1 MIRYGYVDHE
11 QAAEAEMTG
20 LDTLEPQGLWKHF
33 GRILEIPRPSK
44 HEEKIRAYV
53 LDVAG
58 RLHLEHRVDTAGNL
72 VVKKP
77 AATGHE
83 DAAITVLQ
91 AHLDMVNEKN
101 LDTQH
106 DFSTDPIRVERDGD
120 YLTAVGTTLG
130 ADNGIGVAAMLAIME
145 AEDIRHGP
153 LELLF
158 TVDEETGL
166 TGAAQ
171 LDGSMIEGRRLIN
184 LDTEEEGAIYVG
196 CAGGGDSNLDLPLTW
211 VPTPEGTDTVR
222 LSLRGLKGGHSGAEI
237 HLQRANAIR
246 VLARII
252 EAAARD
258 ADFRLAGFRGGN
270 MRNAIPREA
279 DALVVVPRAQAGAF
293 GRRAL
298 AEFDDVRRAFAHA
311 DPDMALGTDD
321 ADPTDRVLDAESSWT
336 VVHLLHALP
345 HGVEAMSADIPGLVE
360 TSTNLAVA
368 RIEDHNLSVLT
379 NTRSS
384 VAGELTALRNRI
396 RAIAHLA
403 GADVEQGEPY
413 PGWKPDLESPLLAVV
428 RDVFAQDMGREPTV
442 TAVHAGLETGI
453 IGQKVPGM
461 DMVSIG
467 PQIEFPHSPD
477 ERVRIDSVGT
487 FYRQLLA
494 ILEQLTR

>member
-1 MIRYGYVDHE
+1 MAV
-11 QAAEAEMTG
+11 
-20 LDTLEPQGLWKHF
+20 LDTLEPKGVWGHF

-44 HEEKIRAYV
+44 AEDKIRAYV
-53 LDVAG
+53 LEIAG
-58 RLHLEHRVDTAGNL
+58 RHHLEHRVDAAGNV

-77 AATGHE
+77 ATPGHE
-83 DAAITVLQ
+83 SADITVLQ

-101 LDTQH
+101 LDTDH
-106 DFSTDPIRVERDGD
+106 DFAVDPIRTTLDGD
-120 YLTAVGTTLG
+120 YLTAEGTTLG

-145 AEDIRHGP
+145 SNDIRHGP

-171 LDGSMIEGRRLIN
+171 LDGSMVEGRRLIN

-196 CAGGGDSNLDLPLTW
+196 CAGGGDSSLALPVTW
-211 VPTPEGTDTVR
+211 LPTPDGTKTIR

-246 VLARII
+246 TLARII

-258 ADFRLAGFRGGN
+258 TAFHLVDFRGGN

-279 DALVVVPRAQAGAF
+279 DAIVAVPSAEGGAF
-293 GRRAL
+293 ERRAL
-298 AEFDDVRRAFAHA
+298 QEFAAAREAFVAVE
-311 DPDMALGTDD
+311 PDMALGVDT
-321 ADPTDRVLDAESSWT
+321 ADGPEQVLDSESSWRA
-336 VVHLLHALP
+336 VHLLHALP
-345 HGVEAMSADIPGLVE
+345 HGVEAMSLDIAGLVE
-360 TSTNLAVA
+360 TSTNVAVA
-368 RIEDHNLSVLT
+368 RIEGDRMRVLT

-384 VAGELTALRNRI
+384 VASELNALRNRI
-396 RAIAHLA
+396 RAVAHLA
-403 GADVEQGEPY
+403 GAEVEQGEAY
-413 PGWKPDLESPLLAVV
+413 PGWKPDLESRLLAVV
-428 RDVFAQDMGREPTV
+428 RAVFAEDLGTEPRV

-453 IGQKVPGM
+453 IGEKVPGI

-477 ERVRIDSVGT
+477 ERVKVSSVAV
-487 FYRQLLA
+487 FYRQLTR
-494 ILEQLTR
+494 ILEHLAR